1 MRIMSTLVLAIL
13 ITGCSN
19 TFGTKITKSQMDQ
32 VVSGRTT
39 SADLVA
45 LFGKPTRIIQNSDG
59 TQDLEWGYAKVGFAG
74 IGNEMQGVSFAM
86 GKDGT
91 VKSYKSEGISPES
104 K

>member
-1 MRIMSTLVLAIL
+1 MSTLVLAIL

-19 TFGTKITKSQMDQ
+19 TIGTKMTKSQMDQ
-32 VVSGRTT
+32 VASGRTT

-45 LFGKPTRIIQNSDG
+45 LFGEPTRIIKNSDG
-59 TQDLEWGYAKVGFAG
+59 TQDLEWGYAKAGFAG

-91 VKSYKSEGISPES
+91 VKSYKSEGIFPES